1 MALSPGTRIGSYE
14 VTAQIGLGSMGEVYR
29 ATDTNLKRQ
38 VAIKVLPAVA
48 AADVERLARFQ
59 REAEVLAALNHP
71 NIAQIHGLEKSDGTI
86 ALVMEL
92 VEGPTLADRIAEGPI
107 PVDEALL
114 VATQIAGAL
123 EAAHERRIIH
133 RDLKP
138 ANVKVRPDGTVKVL
152 DFGLAKAIEPSGL
165 ITRALSESPTITSP
179 AMTKAGV
186 ILGTAAY
193 MSPEQARGQ
202 AVDTRT
208 DIWSFGCVLFE
219 MLSGR
224 RAFPAGTLSDTLVA
238 VLQGKPDWRALPAG
252 LPNSIRTLLQRCLE
266 KDPKQRLHDIAD
278 ARLELVDALQSPT
291 QASTT
296 PNVPSRLGVRWA
308 AWVGLAILL
317 VMVSVLALRYEWF
330 HRPATRPDVSA
341 ALRLTSDSGL
351 STDPALSA
359 DGKLLAF
366 ASDRGQDNLDIWVKQ
381 VGATEAL
388 RLTTHESDDR
398 EPDLSPDGQRIVFR
412 SDRDGGGIHIVST
425 LGGDE
430 RRIAEGG
437 RRPRFS
443 PDGKWIA
450 YWVGS
455 LGADFAASGGSKVYV
470 IPSGGGPAQPIA
482 TDLAGTRFPVWS
494 PDGTRLLLYGLA
506 GWKEQGAGEED
517 WWVVPR
523 ERGPA
528 IKTGAMELF
537 RRQKLA
543 LRRTDGAAAWTAD
556 NHIIFSARV
565 GDSTNVWQVPISGT
579 YQVAGNPERLTT
591 GTGHDVSPAVAH
603 SGPAGSLRLVFAS
616 LNENIDL
623 WGLSFRG
630 PDGANQ
636 GRVTSEM
643 RRLTQDITLDG
654 QPALTRDGKVLVYV
668 SRRSGS
674 FDLWRKGLDDDK
686 ESVVAATPWHETHP
700 AISADG
706 STVAYLVDGNQRSVI
721 DVVVRGGPARTVCD
735 GCFLPWDLSSNGSQ
749 LLFWS
754 LDQRRVGL
762 VDLASGGKA
771 DLLRH
776 SEYAVL
782 HAVFSPDDRWI
793 SFLAIGGSARRIFI
807 APFSG
812 PARVDER
819 LWIAVIDGLS
829 ESTPRWSPDGNLIYF
844 TSFRDGFECFWAQR
858 LDARTKKPR
867 GSAFP
872 VHHIHSARR
881 SLGNVTVF
889 WQELGVATDKLVF
902 PLNDQTAN
910 IWMIERSTVP
920 ARAPS

>member
-1 MALSPGTRIGSYE
+1 
-14 VTAQIGLGSMGEVYR
+14 
-29 ATDTNLKRQ
+29 
-38 VAIKVLPAVA
+38 
-48 AADVERLARFQ
+48 
-59 REAEVLAALNHP
+59 
-71 NIAQIHGLEKSDGTI
+71 
-86 ALVMEL
+86 MEL
-92 VEGPTLADRIAEGPI
+92 VEGPTLAGRIAEGPI

-114 VATQIAGAL
+114 VAKQIAEAL
-123 EAAHERRIIH
+123 EAAHERSIIH

-138 ANVKVRPDGTVKVL
+138 ANVKVRADGTVKVL
-152 DFGLAKAIEPSGL
+152 DFGLAKAIEPPGV
-165 ITRALSESPTITSP
+165 ITRALSESPTITLP
-179 AMTKAGV
+179 AMTQAGV
-186 ILGTAAY
+186 VLGTAAY

-202 AVDTRT
+202 PVDRRT

-238 VLQGKPDWRALPAG
+238 ILQRKPDWRALPAG

-278 ARLELVDALQSPT
+278 ARLELVDALQPPT
-291 QASTT
+291 EVSAT
-296 PNVPSRLGVRWA
+296 PNVPSRQGVKWA
-308 AWVGLAILL
+308 AAVGVGIAL
-317 VMVSVLALRYEWF
+317 VIVSVLALRSEWLQ
-330 HRPATRPDVSA
+330 RAATRPEVSA
-341 ALRLTSDSGL
+341 AVRLTSDSGL
-351 STDPALSA
+351 TTDPALSA

-381 VGATEAL
+381 VGGTEAL

-412 SDRDGGGIHIVST
+412 SDRDGGGIYLVST

-437 RRPRFS
+437 RRPKFS

-470 IPSGGGPAQPIA
+470 IPSSGGTAKQIA
-482 TDLAGTRFPVWS
+482 GDLAGTRFPVWS
-494 PDGTRLLLYGLA
+494 PDGTRLLMYGLA
-506 GWKEQGAGEED
+506 GWKEQGAGDED

-523 ERGPA
+523 ESGPE
-528 IKTGAMELF
+528 IKTGAIELF
-537 RRQKLA
+537 RRQKLG
-543 LRRTDGAAAWTAD
+543 LSLRTDGAAAWTAD
-556 NHIIFSARV
+556 NHIIFSAAV
-565 GDSTNVWQVPISGT
+565 GDSTNVWQVPISRT
-579 YQVAGNPERLTT
+579 YQVSGNPERLTS
-591 GTGHDVSPAVAH
+591 GTGREVYPAVAY
-603 SGPAGSLRLVFAS
+603 SGPTGSLRLVFAS
-616 LNENIDL
+616 LSENIDL
-623 WGLSFRG
+623 WSLSFRG

-636 GRVTSEM
+636 GRVTSQI

-654 QPALTRDGKVLVYV
+654 QPAVTRNGKVLVFV
-668 SRRSGS
+668 SRRSGNL
-674 FDLWRKGLDDDK
+674 DVWRKELDSEK
-686 ESVVAATPWHETHP
+686 ESVVAATPLYETHP

-721 DVVVRGGPARTVCD
+721 DVVVRGGPVRTVCD
-735 GCFLPWDLSSNGSQ
+735 GCFLPWDLSSNGSK
-749 LLFWS
+749 LLYWS

-762 VDLASGGKA
+762 VNVAAGGKA

-782 HAVFSPDDRWI
+782 HATFSPDDRWI
-793 SFLAIGGSARRIFI
+793 AFLAIGKSAQRIFI

-812 PARVDER
+812 STPVDER
-819 LWIAVIDGLS
+819 QWIAVIDGLSS

-844 TSFRDGFECFWAQR
+844 ASYRDGFECFWAQR
-858 LDARTKKPR
+858 LDARTKKPI

-872 VHHIHSARR
+872 VHHLHNARR

-902 PLNDQTAN
+902 PLNDKTAN

-920 ARAPS
+920 ARASS